1 MSGLRLELMSMPGDG
16 LSRLLSVCRDLL
28 AGVAEPRVGYLPGAA
43 VFDNY
48 LELNRSAFAGLAEV
62 ELVDPVAHGR
72 DSILRTLDRID
83 LLYVPGGNTF
93 VLADRLRRAGL
104 MTEITDRLR
113 TGLPYVGFSAGAVLC
128 GLDIL
133 NSGDANACGC
143 RDFAGL
149 GLLPF
154 SVNVHYPI
162 GEDLAGRAVQAE
174 RDERLAAYLH
184 FQTTPVLALE
194 DDALLRV
201 DDGGAILTEGH
212 AWVFDASGNR
222 RPY

>member
-1 MSGLRLELMSMPGDG
+1 MSGLNLRLMSMPGDG
-16 LSRLLSVCRDLL
+16 LSRLLSVSRELVD
-28 AGVAEPRVGYLPGAA
+28 GVAEPRVGYLPGAA
-43 VFDNY
+43 VFDNH
-48 LELNRSAFAGLAEV
+48 LELSRAAFAGLAEV
-62 ELVDPVAHGR
+62 ELIDPVADGR
-72 DSILRTLDRID
+72 DAILPILDRID

-93 VLADRLRRAGL
+93 VLTDRLRKAGL
-104 MTEITDRLR
+104 MTEIADRLR
-113 TGLPYVGFSAGAVLC
+113 GGLPYVGFSAGAVLC

-149 GLLPF
+149 GVLPF
-154 SVNVHYPI
+154 SVNVHYPN
-162 GEDLAGRAVQAE
+162 GEDEAALDE
-174 RDERLAAYLH
+174 RHERLAAYLH

-212 AWVFDASGNR
+212 AWVFERSGSR